1 MARRTR
7 RVVLVAAVLLA
18 ATGGLLAARQALASA
33 TVASL
38 YSGLVADRGV
48 AVESGVAYG
57 PLARDRLDIY
67 QPASGDRGGPIAMF
81 IYGGG
86 WRSGDR
92 ATYGFVGAALAARG
106 ITAVVADYRL
116 YPNAK
121 FPVFVEDAARAY
133 AWVSASLAAGD
144 GKTRPIVL
152 IGHSA
157 GAHIA
162 AMLAFDERYLEA
174 AGVVERPAGLIGL
187 AGPYAFD
194 PTTYPTTA
202 EIFAPA
208 AGRADDARPVAF
220 VRQGAPRTLLMHGLE
235 DETVQL
241 YNTREL
247 AGALRA
253 VGTDVR
259 KIEYAGIG
267 HMGLVLAISRPL
279 RWRAPVLGEMVAFVR
294 AMLERTNPH

>member
-1 MARRTR
+1 MTMRKRWVLP
-7 RVVLVAAVLLA
+7 VVAVLLA
-18 ATGGLLAARQALASA
+18 ATGILAAVRQALAFSS
-33 TVASL
+33 VAGL

-48 AVESGVAYG
+48 TVESGIAYG

-67 QPASGDRGGPIAMF
+67 RPVAGDRGGPIAMF

-106 ITAVVADYRL
+106 ITTVIADYRL
-116 YPNAK
+116 FPEVK
-121 FPVFVEDAARAY
+121 FPAFVEDAARAY
-133 AWVSASLAAGD
+133 AWVGANLVSGV
-144 GKTRPIVL
+144 GKRRPIVL

-162 AMLAFDERYLEA
+162 AMLALDERYLAA

-194 PTTYPTTA
+194 PTTFPRTT
-202 EIFAPA
+202 EIFKPA
-208 AGRADDARPVAF
+208 ASANEARPIAF
-220 VRQGAPRTLLMHGLE
+220 VRPGAPRTLLMHGLK

-241 YNTREL
+241 SNTREL
-247 AGALRA
+247 AGALQA
-253 VGTDVR
+253 AGTDVR

-267 HMGLVLAISRPL
+267 HTGLLLAISRPF
-279 RWRAPVLGEMVAFVR
+279 RWRAPALREVVEFVR
-294 AMLERTNPH
+294 SLSGS

>member
-1 MARRTR
+1 MTTR
-7 RVVLVAAVLLA
+7 KRWVLLAVALLLA
-18 ATGGLLAARQALASA
+18 ATGGLFVVRQALAVSS
-33 TVASL
+33 VAGL

-48 AVESGVAYG
+48 VVERGIAFG

-67 QPASGDRGGPIAMF
+67 RPAAGDRGGPIAMF

-106 ITAVVADYRL
+106 ITTVIADYRL
-116 YPNAK
+116 
-121 FPVFVEDAARAY
+121 FPEVRFPAFIEDAARAY
-133 AWVSASLAAGD
+133 AWISANLASG
-144 GKTRPIVL
+144 GGQRRPIVL

-157 GAHIA
+157 GAYIA
-162 AMLAFDERYLEA
+162 AMLALDERYLAA
-174 AGVVERPAGLIGL
+174 AGVAERPAGLVGL

-194 PTTYPTTA
+194 PTTFPTTQ
-202 EIFAPA
+202 EIFKPA
-208 AGRADDARPVAF
+208 TSANDARPVAL
-220 VRQGAPRTLLMHGLE
+220 VRPGALRTLLMHGLT

-247 AGALRA
+247 ASALQA
-253 VGTDVR
+253 VGADVR

-267 HMGLVLAISRPL
+267 HMGLVLAISRPF
-279 RWRAPVLGEMVAFVR
+279 RWRAPVLREIAEFVR
-294 AMLERTNPH
+294 SAEPNKI

>member
-1 MARRTR
+1 MLIMRTR
-7 RVVLVAAVLLA
+7 WLVLLAALVAAVI
-18 ATGGLLAARQALASA
+18 GGLLAVRQALAGV

-38 YSGLVADRGV
+38 YNGLVADRGV
-48 AVESGVAYG
+48 AVETGVAYG

-67 QPASGDRGGPIAMF
+67 RPASGDKGGPIAMF

-92 ATYGFVGAALAARG
+92 ATYGFVGAAFASRG
-106 ITAVVADYRL
+106 ITTVIADYRL
-116 YPNAK
+116 FPDVK
-121 FPVFVEDAARAY
+121 FPAFVEDAARAY
-133 AWVSASLAAGD
+133 AWVSANLTSGAG
-144 GKTRPIVL
+144 KRRPIVL
-152 IGHSA
+152 VGHSA
-157 GAHIA
+157 GAYIA
-162 AMLAFDERYLEA
+162 AMLALDERFLTA
-174 AGVVERPAGLIGL
+174 AGAAQRPAGLIGL

-202 EIFAPA
+202 EIFTPA
-208 AGRADDARPVAF
+208 AANADAARPVAL
-220 VRQGAPRTLLMHGLE
+220 VRQGAPPTLLMHGLS

-241 YNTREL
+241 YNTRDL
-247 AGALRA
+247 TVALQA

-279 RWRAPVLGEMVAFVR
+279 RWRAPVLKEAVAFIR
-294 AMLERTNPH
+294 AAGG

>member
-1 MARRTR
+1 MAKRTR
-7 RVVLVAAVLLA
+7 RMVLVVAVLLA

-67 QPASGDRGGPIAMF
+67 RPASGDRGGPIAMF

-106 ITAVVADYRL
+106 ITAVIADYRL
-116 YPNAK
+116 YPNVK

-133 AWVSASLAAGD
+133 AWVSANLAAGD

-157 GAHIA
+157 GAYIA
-162 AMLAFDERYLEA
+162 AMLAFDERYPAA
-174 AGVVERPAGLIGL
+174 AGGAERPAGLIGL

-202 EIFAPA
+202 EIFATA
-208 AGRADDARPVAF
+208 TSADAARPVAL
-220 VRQGAPRTLLMHGLE
+220 VRHGAPRTLLMHGLE

-279 RWRAPVLGEMVAFVR
+279 RWRAPVLREVVAFVR
-294 AMLERTNPH
+294 ATADD

>member
-1 MARRTR
+1 MRTR
-7 RVVLVAAVLLA
+7 RLALLVALLLA
-18 ATGGLLAARQALASA
+18 AGGGLFAVRQALAGA
-33 TVASL
+33 TVATL
-38 YSGLVADRGV
+38 YSGLVADPGV
-48 AVESGVAYG
+48 MVETGVAYG

-67 QPASGDRGGPIAMF
+67 RPASGDKGGPIAMF

-92 ATYGFVGAALAARG
+92 ATYGFVGAALASRG
-106 ITAVVADYRL
+106 ITTVIADYRL
-116 YPNAK
+116 FPEVK
-121 FPVFVEDAARAY
+121 FPAFVEDTARAY
-133 AWVSASLAAGD
+133 AWVSANLASAAG
-144 GKTRPIVL
+144 KRRPIFL

-157 GAHIA
+157 GAYIA
-162 AMLAFDERYLEA
+162 AMLALDERYLTA
-174 AGVVERPAGLIGL
+174 AGVTERPAGLIGL

-208 AGRADDARPVAF
+208 AAAADTARPVAL
-220 VRQGAPRTLLMHGLE
+220 VQRGAPPTLLMHGLS

-241 YNTREL
+241 YNTRDL
-247 AGALRA
+247 ATALQET
-253 VGTDVR
+253 GTDVR

-279 RWRAPVLGEMVAFVR
+279 RWRAPVLKEAVAFIRSVP
-294 AMLERTNPH
+294 NQ